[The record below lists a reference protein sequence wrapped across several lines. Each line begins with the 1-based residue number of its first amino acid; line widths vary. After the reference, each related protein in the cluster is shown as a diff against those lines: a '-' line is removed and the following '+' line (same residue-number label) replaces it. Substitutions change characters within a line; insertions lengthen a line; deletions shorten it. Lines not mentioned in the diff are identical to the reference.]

1 MRLGVWIGAGLASG
15 AGRGSGRVG
24 RAVGA
29 LGVDKD
35 GDADAVLQAHAVGG
49 GAAVV
54 LALDLARL
62 LRGPLPPRALS
73 KARAA
78 RVSRRPVRR
87 DAIRGRFEP
96 SRGSSPV
103 GLCGKQFRVRSR
115 VRGEVGS
122 GVGSGLKS

>member
-15 AGRGSGRVG
+15 AGRGAERVG

-29 LGVDKD
+29 LGVDED

-87 DAIRGRFEP
+87 DASRGRFEP
-96 SRGSSPV
+96 RWGYVGSSS
-103 GLCGKQFRVRSR
+103 GL
-115 VRGEVGS
+115 EVGS
-122 GVGSGLKS
+122 GEK